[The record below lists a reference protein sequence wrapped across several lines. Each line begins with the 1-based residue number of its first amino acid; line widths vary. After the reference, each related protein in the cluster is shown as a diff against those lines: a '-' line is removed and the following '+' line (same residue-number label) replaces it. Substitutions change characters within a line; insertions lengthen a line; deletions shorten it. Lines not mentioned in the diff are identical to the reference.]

1 MTTLEDVAKI
11 AELSRLE
18 IEPEKLESVAANF
31 SEILEHI
38 NRLDQVDTEGVDPVY
53 HATSVLEN
61 VLAEDM
67 PASPEMELG
76 EVMDSAPKTRENQFR
91 VPKVIE

>member
-38 NRLDQVDTEGVDPVY
+38 KRLNQVDTEGVDPVY
-53 HATSVLEN
+53 HATVDLEN
-61 VLAEDM
+61 VLAEDITETM
-67 PASPEMELG
+67 AIDLE
-76 EVMDSAPKTRENQFR
+76 EVMESAPKTRENQFR